1 MTDEL
6 EDLKKHIGNNHNSE
20 DVVTASQVG
29 RLAGALMV
37 DHPAQHKG
45 DPVPPGWH
53 GAFFPGL
60 APLSNMRTD
69 GQPKSGGPSPA
80 LMYTSAPGRAAPAR
94 PGAPPSPS
102 SGAGSAWT
110 APDRRGS
117 ALRPR
122 IRPG

>member
-6 EDLKKHIGNNHNSE
+6 EDLKKHIGNKHSSE

-37 DHPAQHKG
+37 GHPSRHKG

-60 APLSNMRTD
+60 APLSNLRTD
-69 GQPKSGGPSPA
+69 GRPYPAARPRRRPCQGGASSA
-80 LMYTSAPGRAAPAR
+80 SAPIFTTPCGLATILFATPKL
-94 PGAPPSPS
+94 PM
-102 SGAGSAWT
+102 W
-110 APDRRGS
+110 
-117 ALRPR
+117 
-122 IRPG
+122 